1 MAYVD
6 WSIKGPELGTCNC
19 NWGCPCQFN
28 ALPSHGDCRAGVAM
42 RIDEGHFGEVPL
54 DGLCRV
60 TMLAWPGAIHEGR
73 GEVQAVIDERADEH
87 QRNALLTILSG
98 EESEPG
104 ANVFSVFVSGIDTV
118 HEPLFKAIEFEA
130 DIEARTGRFVV
141 PGIIEATTEPIR
153 NPVSGAPHRARVVL
167 PQGFEFTEAEFASST
182 TKAGGAVALDWANS
196 HGQLAMLHLTPHG
209 PVR

>member
-1 MAYVD
+1 
-6 WSIKGPELGTCNC
+6 
-19 NWGCPCQFN
+19 
-28 ALPSHGDCRAGVAM
+28 M

-54 DGLCRV
+54 DGLCWV

-73 GEVQAVIDERADEH
+73 GEVQAVIDERADER
-87 QRNALLTILSG
+87 QRDALLTILSG

-104 ANVFSVFVSGIDTV
+104 ANVFSVFASVIDTV

-141 PGIIEATTEPIR
+141 PGINEATTEPIR
-153 NPVSGAPHRARVVL
+153 NPVSGTPHRARVVL